1 MTTKVQ
7 WFFSQN
13 NYFERN
19 FTEPALKETIFK
31 LEDTFEKEQSLLVVK

>member
-13 NYFERN
+13 SYFERN
-19 FTEPALKETIFK
+19 FTEPALKETMFK
-31 LEDTFEKEQSLLVVK
+31 LEDGLEQQISLLVVK